1 MPEIGEPTTTQRNSF
16 SKIGMRRDE
25 NTADRLNQ
33 LAGNREIQGGIK
45 YVDSKKHNKMGKD
58 EFLKLLTVQL
68 QNQDPL
74 KPVDQKKFAADLA
87 QFSQLEQL
95 ANMNTKLDS
104 MNENVPVES
113 KFYGASFLGKMVT
126 TSGSTIMH
134 DGKLGQ
140 KEISFELPKKA
151 TKVIVRVMDKKGQNL
166 ANIESNNGGKG
177 LNKLEWDGKKMDGQL
192 ANPGQYTFKVFAWD
206 QEGNSFSGETK
217 SNGIVKGV
225 RFNGGKALLKLD
237 SGKEIFLHDVEKF
250 EIPSDN
256 KNI

>member
-1 MPEIGEPTTTQRNSF
+1 MPEIGEPNRPGRNPFAGVS
-16 SKIGMRRDE
+16 IRRDQE
-25 NTADRLNQ
+25 DLDRLNKI
-33 LAGNREIQGGIK
+33 AGNGEVQNGIK

-68 QNQDPL
+68 SNQDPL

-95 ANMNTKLDS
+95 TNMNTKLDS

-113 KFYGASFLGKMVT
+113 KFYGASFLGKVVT
-126 TSGSTIMH
+126 TSGSTISH

-140 KEISFELPKKA
+140 KQLSFSLPQKA
-151 TKVIVRVMDKKGQNL
+151 TKVIVRVMDEKGQNL
-166 ANIESNNGGKG
+166 ANVESVKGSVG
-177 LNKLEWDGKKMDGQL
+177 LNTVQWDGKKMDGQL
-192 ANPGQYTFKVFAWD
+192 ANPGRYSFKVYAWD
-206 QEGNSFSGETK
+206 ENGQSFMGETK
-217 SNGIVKGV
+217 SNGIVQGV

-250 EIPSDN
+250 EIPKDN
-256 KNI
+256 KKI